1 MTNKSLVA
9 VAVIFLVIGLVA
21 GYLIPKPVEKVTIQP
36 QLVNVEDRY
45 KQALE
50 NSFGDKAK
58 FTVITSIPTGSIEL
72 FRFDEIASHMH
83 PDENHFLYILK
94 GRASGNVG
102 TVQGEVGPGTLVVI
116 PAGVPHGF
124 KKIGDEP
131 VDLILFSS
139 PPFKVG
145 DTNWLGK

>member
-1 MTNKSLVA
+1 MTNKSIVA
-9 VAVIFLVIGLVA
+9 VAIVFLAIGLVA
-21 GYLIPKPVEKVTIQP
+21 GYLIPRPVETGMIQP

-45 KQALE
+45 KQAFE
-50 NSFGDKAK
+50 NNFGDQAK

-72 FRFDEIASHMH
+72 FRFDEIASHLH

-94 GRASGNVG
+94 GRAAGNIGDVS
-102 TVQGEVGPGTLVVI
+102 GEVGPGTLVVI

-124 KKIGDEP
+124 KKVGNES